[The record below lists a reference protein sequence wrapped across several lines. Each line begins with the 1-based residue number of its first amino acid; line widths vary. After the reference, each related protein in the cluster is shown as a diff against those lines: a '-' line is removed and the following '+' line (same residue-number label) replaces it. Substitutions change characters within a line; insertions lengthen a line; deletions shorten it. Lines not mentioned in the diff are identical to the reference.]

1 MSNIWGSNLAD
12 MLLRNRCS
20 KKVCYYCEILM
31 FLPNMLGLFLLKKRL
46 MKLLMR
52 RLLKNLK
59 VFFKYSFRKANKIWF
74 EEGSEVVV
82 IKKMIL
88 KFLQQIM
95 KENQW
100 LLNDS
105 LESSRVRLKRI

>member
-31 FLPNMLGLFLLKKRL
+31 FLPNMLGLFLLKKQL

-52 RLLKNLK
+52 
-59 VFFKYSFRKANKIWF
+59 
-74 EEGSEVVV
+74 
-82 IKKMIL
+82 
-88 KFLQQIM
+88 
-95 KENQW
+95 
-100 LLNDS
+100 
-105 LESSRVRLKRI
+105 